1 MLRQRKATLPG
12 HGPCLQTRKGQDTE
26 AHSGCLLEYHR
37 LGVGWASPSVAPNP
51 HPALLNLRSAC
62 GLGRPLPDPQ
72 EQWAGEGA
80 GVASSRAEEGAE
92 PNPHPDRERHR
103 QCQLRRNWPQF
114 PCLGSP
120 QSTELFFFSLDFALS
135 PGILVSSL
143 QLAWS
148 SWETGSG
155 VCFIQ
160 SSAGQR
166 HARHLPA
173 TNFPHLRYTGR
184 SLES

>member
-1 MLRQRKATLPG
+1 MARVCRPGKVRTQRHIPGACWSTTSWAWVGPLPPWLPTPTLHSSTSAVPAAWG
-12 HGPCLQTRKGQDTE
+12 GPSQIR
-26 AHSGCLLEYHR
+26 R
-37 LGVGWASPSVAPNP
+37 N
-51 HPALLNLRSAC
+51 N
-62 GLGRPLPDPQ
+62 GLGRGQVWL
-72 EQWAGEGA
+72 A
-80 GVASSRAEEGAE
+80 AE
-92 PNPHPDRERHR
+92 PKRGLNPTHTRTENAIANASCAATGLSFPVWG
-103 QCQLRRNWPQF
+103 LRRA
-114 PCLGSP
+114 
-120 QSTELFFFSLDFALS
+120 QSSFFSSLDFALS

-160 SSAGQR
+160 SSAGQG